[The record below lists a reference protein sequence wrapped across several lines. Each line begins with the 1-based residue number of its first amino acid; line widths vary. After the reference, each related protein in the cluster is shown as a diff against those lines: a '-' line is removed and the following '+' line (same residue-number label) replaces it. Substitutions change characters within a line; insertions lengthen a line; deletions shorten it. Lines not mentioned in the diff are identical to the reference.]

1 MRQKGAWPRAGGSV
15 GRQVWIDGQAERCDV
30 DLPEAAALVAGRRP
44 NGRNSVRIVQGDH
57 EMSVR
62 AVSSV
67 GGDVVGVGARVQ
79 VHSDDEDMM
88 YTIVEPADANAGA
101 GRVSSE
107 SPVGRALLGRVVG
120 ELVAVHAP
128 GGRRRLRVMA
138 IDSAGSEVAD

>member
-1 MRQKGAWPRAGGSV
+1 MARQSV
-15 GRQVWIDGQAERCDV
+15 VMSMV
-30 DLPEAAALVAGRRP
+30 PEAAVLVAGRRP
-44 NGRNSVRIVQGDH
+44 KGRNGVRIVQGDH

-107 SPVGRALLGRVVG
+107 SPVGRALLGRLVG
-120 ELVAVHAP
+120 ELVAVRAP
-128 GGRRRLRVMA
+128 GGGRVLRIVA